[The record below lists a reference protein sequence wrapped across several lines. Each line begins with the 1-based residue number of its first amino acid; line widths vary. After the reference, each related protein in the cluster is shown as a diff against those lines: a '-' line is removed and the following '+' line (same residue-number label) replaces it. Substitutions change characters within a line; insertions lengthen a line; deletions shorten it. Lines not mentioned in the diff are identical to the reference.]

1 MTLLLTPTLLLPL
14 TLPPT
19 PAAMVDVHDN
29 VPCGTWI
36 GKSSRRLPP
45 PPWCDGNFYA
55 DTARKD
61 TKEEI
66 I

>member
-45 PPWCDGNFYA
+45 PP
-55 DTARKD
+55 
-61 TKEEI
+61 
-66 I
+66 